1 MSITLYFSVVTVNL
15 YFSDIIYSN
24 KLNDMELYM
33 ADSLKGKFFVASRE
47 MYGANSVKY
56 SNLDL
61 LLTNENYDDSGN
73 GFDWGDSGS
82 GSKLLAS
89 AMLKKIGTPTIARI
103 YANKYAQSVL
113 KNFTQD
119 NWRLEAIEV
128 AKWINSNTDYNVAI
142 DEINEE
148 EIQAKK
154 EEAKRLEHKKELEAL
169 AKEERRIEREKEFQQ
184 KIKNK
189 LQEREITAKKE
200 QEEHEKR
207 EIEEEKERLK
217 VIESLEAGAQLAA
230 KAQEYKTK
238 AIKYQNELKKYKLK
252 LNKYQNEL
260 DTCKLEMER
269 NREILD
275 EKKVEILKYKELIK
289 LLDIPSL
296 HKMFNNLSKS

>member
-1 MSITLYFSVVTVNL
+1 
-15 YFSDIIYSN
+15 
-24 KLNDMELYM
+24 M

-47 MYGANSVKY
+47 MYGDNSVKY

>member
-169 AKEERRIEREKEFQQ
+169 AKEERRIEREKEFQL

-189 LQEREITAKKE
+189 LQEREIIAKKE
-200 QEEHEKR
+200 QEEHDKR